1 MVPMLSMFSGM
12 VSVPTSFTAKNALS
26 PMWVKL
32 LVKKVGVSVVFENA
46 VLDSNA
52 DAPIAVILYALA
64 GFPAPLYVVFDPA
77 YVSGIVG
84 KVPQLASVFGY
95 LVAFTPMMES
105 VLFWTDNT
113 TYVKWV
119 SVMVVMGDERWFV
132 TISFIYIKINGTNKR
147 NK

>member
-1 MVPMLSMFSGM
+1 MVPTLSMFSGM
-12 VSVPTSFTAKNALS
+12 VSVPTSFTAINALS

-64 GFPAPLYVVFDPA
+64 RIPAPLYVVFDPA
-77 YVSGIVG
+77 YVSGIGG

-95 LVAFTPMMES
+95 VVVFTPTMES
-105 VLFWTDNT
+105 VLFWSDNT
-113 TYVKWV
+113 AYLKWV